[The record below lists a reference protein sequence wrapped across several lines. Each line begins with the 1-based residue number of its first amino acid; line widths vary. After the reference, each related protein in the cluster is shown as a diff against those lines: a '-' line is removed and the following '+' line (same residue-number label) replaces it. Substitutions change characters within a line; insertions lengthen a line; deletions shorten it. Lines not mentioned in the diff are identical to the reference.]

1 MDASRFFPPTE
12 KADEYGMVAEGGV
25 LSTECLLDAYRHGIF
40 PWPASERQL
49 TWWSPDPRAII
60 ELDGMHVSRRLARTC
75 RSGRFEVTGDRDF
88 AGVVQGCATSGHRR
102 RNTWITPG
110 IRTSYQELCRLGHA
124 HSIEAWRDGK
134 LAGGL
139 YGVSIGGAFSA
150 ESMFYNVSDASKV
163 ALVFLVE
170 HLKSRG
176 YALLDIQQLT
186 PHARSLGA
194 KPIPRREFLRRL
206 DEALRLNVSFGSEL
220 CVAPKQI
227 HARDDESQ
235 PVR

>member
-1 MDASRFFPPTE
+1 MDASRFFPPLE
-12 KADEYGMVAEGGV
+12 EADEYGMVAKGGV

-60 ELDGMHVSRRLARTC
+60 ELDGLYVSRRLARTC
-75 RSGRFEVTGDRDF
+75 RSGKFEVTCDRDF
-88 AGVVQGCATSGHRR
+88 AGVVLACATAGRR
-102 RNTWITPG
+102 RRSTWITSG
-110 IRTSYQELCRLGHA
+110 IRKSYQELFRLGHA
-124 HSIEAWRDGK
+124 HSVESWRDGK

-150 ESMFYNVSDASKV
+150 ESMFYCVSDASKV

-170 HLKSRG
+170 HLKARG

-206 DEALRLNVSFGSEL
+206 DEALKLDVSFGGEL
-220 CVAPKQI
+220 CVSPKQI
-227 HARDDESQ
+227 RARLDPLQ
-235 PVR
+235 VVR